1 MSKHVLRIVLL
12 AVLTSVC
19 YATDD
24 NQEYRANVSF
34 SFKLNENWKM
44 KIANEFH
51 FRNGEHFE
59 QEDEVLFTYK
69 GLADWLDVGLGFKQ
83 VYQEDSS
90 HDWQRENRPYAEFT
104 VKKKLFG
111 LKWSDRNRLEFRD
124 FENSKDKFR
133 YRNRLK
139 MDIPVNLCGLP
150 LQPYVADE
158 INIMEEDGFYRNRI
172 YAGLVWDVNEKLDV
186 DFFFFHQKD
195 KKSSG
200 WDDRFMTGFELKFS
214 F

>member
-1 MSKHVLRIVLL
+1 MRKNVISILL
-12 AVLTSVC
+12 FVVISSLC

-24 NQEYRANVSF
+24 NQEYRGQVSF
-34 SFKLNENWKM
+34 SFKLNNDWKM
-44 KIANEFH
+44 KITNEFH

-59 QEDEVLFTYK
+59 QENDVLFTYK
-69 GLADWLDVGLGFKQ
+69 GFADWLDVGLGFRQ
-83 VYQEDSS
+83 VQQKNSS
-90 HDWQRENRPYAEFT
+90 HDWLRENRPYVEAT
-104 VKKKLFG
+104 VKKKMFG

-124 FENSKDKFR
+124 FENSKDLFR

-139 MDIPVNLCGLP
+139 VDIPVNLFDLP

-158 INIMEEDGFYRNRI
+158 INIMEEFGYYRNRI
-172 YAGLVWDVNEKLDV
+172 YAGLVWDVNETLDV

-195 KKSSG
+195 KKSTG